1 MRPIRVLLVDQN
13 GSSDFHACRGTA
25 RVRIMPR
32 PCRPGTSNSCV
43 RLAEWEGGNFA
54 AGTNMRGPEVELS
67 TFIRGGK
74 VLCHG
79 TDEIDRYLGEF
90 FAQWRDYHITVERL
104 QPLDEATVVLEGHQH
119 GVGKGSGAKTT
130 DALTIVFKLDRERIT
145 VMHWRDMGA
154 RPHSFAHDPIDR
166 SSSAVGVQPARP
178 AGMRYME
185 YVAAV

>member
-1 MRPIRVLLVDQN
+1 MPRDRAGADNAPAVSPGNVELLRPI
-13 GSSDFHACRGTA
+13 
-25 RVRIMPR
+25 
-32 PCRPGTSNSCV
+32 
-43 RLAEWEGGNFA
+43 LAEWEGGNFA

-145 VMHWRDMGA
+145 VMHWHRQREEA
-154 RPHSFAHDPIDR
+154 LNA
-166 SSSAVGVQPARP
+166 
-178 AGMRYME
+178 AGLLT
-185 YVAAV
+185 